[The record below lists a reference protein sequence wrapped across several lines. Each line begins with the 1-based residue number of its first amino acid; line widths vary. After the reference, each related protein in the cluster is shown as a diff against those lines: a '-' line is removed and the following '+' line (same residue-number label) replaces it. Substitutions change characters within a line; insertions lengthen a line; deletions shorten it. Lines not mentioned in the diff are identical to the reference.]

1 MMTPVARRSAVTAA
15 REAHQISE
23 RRACAILGA
32 ERSVVRYRRLRG
44 DDVLLRGGL
53 RALAGERR
61 RFGYR
66 RLGLLLRR
74 EGMPMNHKK
83 LRRLYTEE
91 QLQVRRRGGRKRA
104 LGDARTD
111 GAAAGRRSTLVA
123 GFRI

>member
-1 MMTPVARRSAVTAA
+1 
-15 REAHQISE
+15 
-23 RRACAILGA
+23 
-32 ERSVVRYRRLRG
+32 VVRYRRLRG